1 MKQQIIL
8 MSLLTALVMM
18 AGGCGKPEYEPS
30 PYVDTVLAAPE
41 GVTLTVEEIKNPG
54 GGWTCG
60 GTFTLKNDG
69 DQTVC
74 YGDRNLLEWKGED
87 DSGWYSLISY
97 AQRTMSEPEYMLSP
111 GEEVSYETTWEHL
124 KDGLYRYVMPVYLAP
139 EGRPA
144 EDETGYLLWTEF
156 STMDLS

>member
-30 PYVDTVLAAPE
+30 PYVDTVLA
-41 GVTLTVEEIKNPG
+41 T
-54 GGWTCG
+54 
-60 GTFTLKNDG
+60 
-69 DQTVC
+69 
-74 YGDRNLLEWKGED
+74 
-87 DSGWYSLISY
+87 
-97 AQRTMSEPEYMLSP
+97 
-111 GEEVSYETTWEHL
+111 
-124 KDGLYRYVMPVYLAP
+124 P

-156 STMDLS
+156 SAMDLS